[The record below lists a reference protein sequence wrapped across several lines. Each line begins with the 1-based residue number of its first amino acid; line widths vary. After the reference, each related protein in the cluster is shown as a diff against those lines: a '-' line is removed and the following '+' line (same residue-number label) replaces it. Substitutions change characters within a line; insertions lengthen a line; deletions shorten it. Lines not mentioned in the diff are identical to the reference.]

1 VALIQEPALLLRA
14 LIRNALPSSAL
25 HWIRR
30 GRGSGRETQSARYCY
45 AVWLRH
51 LVRMAASGLDAEPAT
66 IAELGPGAS
75 LGVGLASLLT
85 GADRYVAFDVTR
97 HAVTS
102 ESVRVFDDLVGL
114 VSAREPIPTL
124 DEFPEVRP
132 QLASHEFPAGILNA
146 SRLSHALAPER
157 IAAIRQRVAADL
169 IPYFTPW
176 DDPAVLEEESVD
188 LVISQAVMEHV
199 GDLDH
204 TYRAIFRWLRPGGVM
219 SHQIDFRSHGTSA
232 AWNGHW
238 RFSERRWRL
247 VRGDAAINRLP
258 ISRHVAAIE
267 DAGFQIVTCE
277 PERRSDGLG
286 RDQLDAA
293 WRTLSDEDRHS
304 AGAFVQAIRPMSAVR
319 PK

>member
-1 VALIQEPALLLRA
+1 MALIQEPALLLRA

-25 HWIRR
+25 HWVRR

-45 AVWLRH
+45 AVWMRH

-85 GADRYVAFDVTR
+85 GVDRYIAFDMTR
-97 HAVTS
+97 HAAAS
-102 ESVRVFDDLVGL
+102 ESVRVFDDLVDL
-114 VSAREPIPTL
+114 LSAKEPIPTL

-132 QLASHEFPAGILNA
+132 RLASHEFPAGILDAN
-146 SRLSHALAPER
+146 RISHALAPER
-157 IAAIRQRVAADL
+157 VAEIRGRVAADL
-169 IPYFTPW
+169 IPYFAPW
-176 DDPAVLEEESVD
+176 DDPAVLEEGSVD
-188 LVISQAVMEHV
+188 LVMSQAVMEHV
-199 GDLDH
+199 ADLDH

-267 DAGFQIVTCE
+267 DAGFQIVASE
-277 PERRSDGLG
+277 AELRSDGLR
-286 RDQLDAA
+286 RDQLDPE
-293 WRTLSDEDRHS
+293 WRALSDEDMHS
-304 AGAFVQAIRPMSAVR
+304 AGAFVQAVRPMNAVG
-319 PK
+319 PT